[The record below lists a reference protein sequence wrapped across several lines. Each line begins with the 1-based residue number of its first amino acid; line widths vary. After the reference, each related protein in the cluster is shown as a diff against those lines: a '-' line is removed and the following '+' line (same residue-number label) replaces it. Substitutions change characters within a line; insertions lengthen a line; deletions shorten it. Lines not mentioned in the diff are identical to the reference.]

1 MKGKGRYIPLC
12 SVAHCCALEGDEI
25 KVFWQSKKKCKV
37 AVMHT
42 LHFLISY
49 LFSCCSHKLAPV
61 QG

>member
-42 LHFLISY
+42 LHLLI
-49 LFSCCSHKLAPV
+49 
-61 QG
+61 